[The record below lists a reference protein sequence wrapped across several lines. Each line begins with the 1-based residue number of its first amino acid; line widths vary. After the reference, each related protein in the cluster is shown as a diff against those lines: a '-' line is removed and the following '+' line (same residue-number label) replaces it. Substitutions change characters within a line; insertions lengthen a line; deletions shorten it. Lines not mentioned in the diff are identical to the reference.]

1 MIQNL
6 NAYIYMNQSPFEA
19 NQFTLR
25 LSWLC
30 LQAALFY
37 LGSSYDYKYT
47 WLDKKCSL
55 FVKSQIKSLSY
66 HDIKKLASL
75 AQIIYKKKQL
85 IPVS

>member
-25 LSWLC
+25 LSWIC

-37 LGSSYDYKYT
+37 LGSSYEYKYT
-47 WLDKKCSL
+47 WVDKKCSL
-55 FVKSQIKSLSY
+55 FVKSQIKSLRY
-66 HDIKKLASL
+66 QWYKKVASL
-75 AQIIYKKKQL
+75 AQIILKKQQL